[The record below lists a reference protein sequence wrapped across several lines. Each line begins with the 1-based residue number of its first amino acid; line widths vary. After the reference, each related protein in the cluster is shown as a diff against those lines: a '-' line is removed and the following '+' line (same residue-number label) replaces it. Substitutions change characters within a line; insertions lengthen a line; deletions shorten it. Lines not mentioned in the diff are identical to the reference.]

1 MIEQK
6 TNNTRSIKLRV
17 RNGKRR
23 NNREGNFPTFIKKI
37 KKSKR
42 EMKKSSSPSN
52 KSEGSSSGDNDNV
65 SQSDALEPIPIWSFT
80 NDNSIQL
87 TFITPSSINGAS
99 NENDSST
106 VASTSA
112 ASTSST
118 TEAAGSSSPSNGTST
133 NSSNGLSPSRKEQII
148 SNVKQ
153 NPLNTINQGLPSII
167 RVGCTTALDKYS
179 EGQGIC
185 GLHNLGN
192 TCYLNAVLQALSS
205 CPPITHL
212 SRMRCGWE
220 FALPVR
226 HRSLHRSEFQERR
239 YQFADNL
246 LLLVET
252 MWSGKD
258 KALVPRQ
265 VARCVIDIVPEFNA
279 YGQQDAQEA
288 MNYILNNLHEEIS
301 APVPPECHPAR
312 EFLVLFEKEMVELYY
327 KYKQDNK
334 NKGNSKN
341 SPQIQQQQASS
352 STKNS
357 KPILQGGSMSKGIKS
372 RLKNAKAAPAK
383 QKPSSTASESSSSV
397 AGTGLDMSSN
407 EQQQQQDQDEDDTA
421 SLQQETSD
429 PNEEPKVRQV
439 HSLYEQSVVSDAFS
453 TFLAQK
459 IVCSHC
465 GFTSQQLEEYL
476 EMSVALPNK
485 AQIKELRDDGNGES
499 SSSGI
504 MSYFK
509 GWLGMGS
516 NGLQLDDCL
525 RAFFSKEK
533 LDGQNQYH
541 CDNCKTKRD
550 AVKSVN
556 LAHAPQILCVHLKR
570 FNKVNGWGLGNTKN
584 TTMVNFP
591 VDGLDMSP
599 YLHEVTQ
606 KAGGNSS
613 QCIYDLISV
622 VKHTGTVNRGHY
634 IANCR
639 NMVNNKW
646 YEYDDELR
654 YEIAADSLQTSDV
667 YLLLYS
673 KRPTKANL
681 ENKIALEEALKTPIP
696 AQINNADQELFYV
709 PNYWISQ
716 WKSLS
721 NPGLVHVFVLFFL
734 HLMKRYLT

>member
-1 MIEQK
+1 
-6 TNNTRSIKLRV
+6 
-17 RNGKRR
+17 
-23 NNREGNFPTFIKKI
+23 
-37 KKSKR
+37 
-42 EMKKSSSPSN
+42 MKKSSSPSN
-52 KSEGSSSGDNDNV
+52 KSQGSNSGDNDNGP
-65 SQSDALEPIPIWSFT
+65 QPDALEPIPIWSFT

-87 TFITPSSINGAS
+87 TFINPSINGS
-99 NENDSST
+99 THVNDSS
-106 VASTSA
+106 SISSSSA
-112 ASTSST
+112 AAIATAASDTTT
-118 TEAAGSSSPSNGTST
+118 TEAAGSSPSHNNSNNSSNT
-133 NSSNGLSPSRKEQII
+133 NSNNNNGNGLSPKRKEQLI
-148 SNVKQ
+148 SNAKQ
-153 NPLNTINQGLPSII
+153 QSSLNGINQELPSII
-167 RVGCTTALDKYS
+167 RVGCTTAIDKYS

-192 TCYLNAVLQALSS
+192 TCYLNAVLQALSA

-220 FALPVR
+220 FVLPAR
-226 HRSLHRSEFQERR
+226 QRSSYRTDFQERR
-239 YQFADNL
+239 YQFANNL
-246 LLLVET
+246 LMLMEF
-252 MWSGKD
+252 MWSGKE

-312 EFLVLFEKEMVELYY
+312 EFLVLFEKEMVELYH

-341 SPQIQQQQASS
+341 SPQIQQQQQASS
-352 STKNS
+352 SSKNS
-357 KPILQGGSMSKGIKS
+357 KSTSQGGSMSKSMRS
-372 RLKNAKAAPAK
+372 RLKNAKGASAK
-383 QKPSSTASESSSSV
+383 QKASSTASESTSSV

-407 EQQQQQDQDEDDTA
+407 EQQQDQDEDDTA
-421 SLQQETSD
+421 SSSQQETSD
-429 PNEEPKVRQV
+429 SNGEPKVRQV

-476 EMSVALPNK
+476 EISVALPNK
-485 AQIKELRDDGNGES
+485 AQIKELREDGNGES
-499 SSSGI
+499 SSGGM
-504 MSYFK
+504 MSFFK
-509 GWLGMGS
+509 GLLGMGA

-570 FNKVNGWGLGNTKN
+570 FNKVNGWGLGNAKN

-599 YLHEVTQ
+599 YLHEVAQ
-606 KAGGNSS
+606 KAGGNPS
-613 QCIYDLISV
+613 QCVYDLISV

-646 YEYDDELR
+646 YEYDDDLR
-654 YEIAADSLQTSDV
+654 YEISTDSLQTSDV

-681 ENKIALEEALKTPIP
+681 ENKIALEEALKKPIP
-696 AQINNADQELFYV
+696 AQIDNADQELFYV

-721 NPGLVHVFVLFFL
+721 NPGLVFF
-734 HLMKRYLT
+734 